1 MAMPTNPTADLQ
13 HDDLVRDVIIL
24 VDDETLTQDCMAEA
38 MRNAFPHAIV
48 VGVPSIDKL
57 PRPSGSAVSLVLL
70 RAKSQP
76 FARDGLAGDIRM
88 VARHFPH
95 VPVVVITSCDD
106 PLNVGMAVA
115 AGAQGV
121 IPVTASLRIAIAAL
135 QLVLAGGTYYPQ
147 PVPESTRPRG
157 AIPEL
162 EPLSAE
168 PAIARAPETP
178 RVFADALP
186 SNGVSAGSSAASW
199 PDQRMVAFTAREA
212 DVLAALQQGRSNKWI
227 AHHLNLS
234 ENTVKVHIRHIM
246 RKLRATNR
254 TEAVVLSQQWSR
266 VPTGAGE
273 RF

>member
-1 MAMPTNPTADLQ
+1 MSNPTAELQ
-13 HDDLVRDVIIL
+13 HDDLGRDVIIL

-38 MRNAFPHAIV
+38 MRSAFPHSIV

-57 PRPSGSAVSLVLL
+57 PRPSGSTVSLVLL
-70 RAKSQP
+70 RAKPQP
-76 FARDGLAGDIRM
+76 FACDGLAGSVRA
-88 VARHFPH
+88 VARHFPN

-147 PVPESTRPRG
+147 PVLESTRSRTPIR
-157 AIPEL
+157 EL

-168 PAIARAPETP
+168 PGAIG
-178 RVFADALP
+178 RVAGISHAAADPLHSTGIP
-186 SNGVSAGSSAASW
+186 AGSSVASG
-199 PDQRMVAFTAREA
+199 PDHLMVAFTAREA
-212 DVLAALQQGRSNKWI
+212 EVLAALQRGRSNKWI

-254 TEAVVLSQQWSR
+254 TEAVVLSQQWLPDVSGR
-266 VPTGAGE
+266 
-273 RF
+273 